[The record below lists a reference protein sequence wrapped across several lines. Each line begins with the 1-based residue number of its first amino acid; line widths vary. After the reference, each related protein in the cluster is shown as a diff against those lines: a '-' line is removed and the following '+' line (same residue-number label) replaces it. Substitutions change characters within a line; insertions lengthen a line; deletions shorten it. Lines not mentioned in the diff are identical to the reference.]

1 MVTHL
6 GCVLGLKRV
15 LALHLVKVLILKRD
29 MSRQTTLASYSNE
42 NFSMRTIRDLTFI
55 DRNVCECQN
64 LLASFLFLFQAKD
77 SDGEDESDEEEIR
90 EENPEEA
97 EEVEEEEAPT
107 KSAVRSR
114 YGH

>member
-1 MVTHL
+1 MY
-6 GCVLGLKRV
+6 LKTRS
-15 LALHLVKVLILKRD
+15 K
-29 MSRQTTLASYSNE
+29 
-42 NFSMRTIRDLTFI
+42 
-55 DRNVCECQN
+55 CQN

>member
-1 MVTHL
+1 MYY
-6 GCVLGLKRV
+6 LKEW
-15 LALHLVKVLILKRD
+15 
-29 MSRQTTLASYSNE
+29 S
-42 NFSMRTIRDLTFI
+42 
-55 DRNVCECQN
+55 ECQN
-64 LLASFLFLFQAKD
+64 LLRIELFLFQAKD

>member
-1 MVTHL
+1 VWSTPP
-6 GCVLGLKRV
+6 LK
-15 LALHLVKVLILKRD
+15 
-29 MSRQTTLASYSNE
+29 
-42 NFSMRTIRDLTFI
+42 
-55 DRNVCECQN
+55 
-64 LLASFLFLFQAKD
+64 AKD

-114 YGH
+114 KSTRPRKDD